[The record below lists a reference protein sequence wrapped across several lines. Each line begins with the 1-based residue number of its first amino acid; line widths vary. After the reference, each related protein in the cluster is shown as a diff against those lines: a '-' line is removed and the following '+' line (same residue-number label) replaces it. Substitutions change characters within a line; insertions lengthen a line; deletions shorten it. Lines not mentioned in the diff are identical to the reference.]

1 MKKIIT
7 IVILAAAF
15 LFDNNINAQ
24 NTVFLSQGRIEFER
38 KVNMFARMDDYW
50 WLTPDT
56 KENMKKNM
64 QQFKTSYFDLRF
76 NGNKTLYQPG
86 REVENTGNRNFFM
99 GTEPAENNTVLN
111 NLSTQ
116 LSVTEKHVFEQTYL
130 VQDSTRQIQ
139 WKITNETRNIA
150 GFECR
155 RANAIILDS
164 IYVVAFYTDAITTNG
179 GPESFNGLP
188 GMILGI
194 ALPHEHVTWFAT
206 KVYAEP
212 VPENTLTPPAKGKK
226 VDNKGLAAELQKA
239 LNDWGNEGRTY
250 MKESAW

>member
-1 MKKIIT
+1 MKKII
-7 IVILAAAF
+7 IIAIAA
-15 LFDNNINAQ
+15 LVCSVNIHAQ
-24 NTVFLSQGRIEFER
+24 NAVFLSQGRIEFER
-38 KVNMFARMDDYW
+38 KVNMFARMEDYW
-50 WLTPDT
+50 WLTADT

-64 QQFKTSYFDLRF
+64 QQFKTAYFDLKF
-76 NGNKTLYQPG
+76 NGGKTLYQPG
-86 REVENTGNRNFFM
+86 REVENTNRGFFM
-99 GTEPAENNTVLN
+99 GTEPAENNTVFN
-111 NLSTQ
+111 NLASMQ
-116 LSVTEKHVFEQTYL
+116 SVTEKHVFEQTFL
-130 VQDSTRQIQ
+130 VQDSSRQIQ

-164 IYVVAFYTDAITTNG
+164 IYVVAYYTDAITTTG

-188 GMILGI
+188 GMILGL

-206 KVYAEP
+206 KVYAEQ
-212 VPENTLTPPAKGKK
+212 VPENTLNAPTKGKK
-226 VDNKGLAAELQKA
+226 VDNKGLADALQKA